1 MPLSVLTVPL
11 SACVSADCAT
21 VGADCHCRPVSVPTV
36 PLSACVGADCATVA
50 CVSADREHVNKH
62 LGL

>member
-1 MPLSVLTVPL
+1 VPL